1 VNGLLMFI
9 GLFTYI
15 LYFSIFLQT
24 VLGYSAVQAGATF
37 LVSSA
42 AILLFAPAAGG
53 IAAKVGPRLP
63 MTAGMALYG
72 VAMLVMSSLDE
83 TAGFWNIAPW
93 LFVGGAGFGL
103 IVAPMTEAILASV
116 DVDKAGVAS
125 GVMQVFRQLGG
136 SLGVAIMGAILAG
149 QLHGLT
155 PGAPSYRSDYVS
167 AWQTMALVAGIISF
181 VSAAIAFAAVR
192 QHREAGALEGGAA
205 VMGGGSQ

>member
-1 VNGLLMFI
+1 
-9 GLFTYI
+9 
-15 LYFSIFLQT
+15 

-63 MTAGMALYG
+63 MTVGMALYG

-83 TAGFWNIAPW
+83 SSSFWNIAPW

-103 IVAPMTEAILASV
+103 IVAPMTEAILATV
-116 DVDKAGVAS
+116 DVDKAGVAA

-136 SLGVAIMGAILAG
+136 ALGVAIMGAILAG
-149 QLHGLT
+149 SLHGLT
-155 PGAPSYRSDYVS
+155 PGHPDYRSDFVS
-167 AWQTMALVAGIISF
+167 AWQTMAVVAGIISF

-192 QHREAGALEGGAA
+192 QHAHPEAVETSAVVEGG
-205 VMGGGSQ
+205 SR